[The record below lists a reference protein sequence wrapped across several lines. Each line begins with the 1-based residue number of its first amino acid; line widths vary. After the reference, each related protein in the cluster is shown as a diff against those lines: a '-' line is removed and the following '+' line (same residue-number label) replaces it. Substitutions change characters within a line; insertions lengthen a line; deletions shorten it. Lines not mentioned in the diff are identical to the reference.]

1 MSFMNFYSFKSNST
15 ISFNKQLNKMINFK
29 NQKVDPLSLT
39 VKASK
44 SGAFTS
50 SVLQHSYTKKRKLID
65 IEKLKDHSSDR

>member
-1 MSFMNFYSFKSNST
+1 MNFYSFKSNST
-15 ISFNKQLNKMINFK
+15 ISLNKQLNKMINFN

-50 SVLQHSYTKKRKLID
+50 SVLQHSYNKKRKLID
-65 IEKLKDHSSDR
+65 IEKLKDYSSDR